1 MSNKG
6 KKLLKDYGIFIGFI
20 VFFFSIL
27 LLLSLFSYKK
37 WSNSL
42 KIQVE
47 EVLGKSAPGS
57 YIVGDNVRINSLFS
71 VSAACYKVLP
81 AREENNIK
89 TGNVYA
95 VIMRVTT
102 IYGPLPAV
110 FIYDDVN
117 GTSFKGFACLDEE
130 LEKHFEETLKN
141 SQLQYWE
148 KQIPK
153 MLEKANVA
161 SKQANVER

>member
-1 MSNKG
+1 MSNRG
-6 KKLLKDYGIFIGFI
+6 KKLLKDYCIFIGFI
-20 VFFFSIL
+20 VFFFCIL

-37 WSNSL
+37 WSNGL
-42 KIQVE
+42 KNHVE
-47 EVLGKSAPGS
+47 EVLGRTSPGS
-57 YIVGDNVRINSLFS
+57 YIVGDNIKIHSLFS

-89 TGNVYA
+89 VGNVYA

-117 GTSFKGFACLDEE
+117 GTSFKGFSCLDEE
-130 LEKHFEETLKN
+130 LEKHFEETLRN

-153 MLEKANVA
+153 MLEKANIA
-161 SKQANVER
+161 SKQTNA